1 MDQGCFYSEFLES
14 PAPFL
19 LMVLLGFD
27 EEEYVNGLE
36 EDEDVATNVVAPS
49 NGVVQLTEDEG
60 QTTMEVMPP
69 STKATQLEE
78 EAGQIIAKGTSGD
91 VAQDPLLEL

>member
-14 PAPFL
+14 PVPFL

-49 NGVVQLTEDEG
+49 NGVVKLT
-60 QTTMEVMPP
+60 
-69 STKATQLEE
+69 
-78 EAGQIIAKGTSGD
+78 
-91 VAQDPLLEL
+91 